1 MMRGLNNL
9 CGFGV
14 VLHHLK
20 RDFGGIF
27 RSRDIQRDTLIAAIT
42 RYQLSLKLFIMLI
55 YMYFL
60 FLNDYILLILQN
72 AIYSGCAPGES
83 HLIVKLRDVLH
94 SYVLESLK

>member
-14 VLHHLK
+14 VLPHLR

-27 RSRDIQRDTLIAAIT
+27 RSRDIKRDTLIAAIT
-42 RYQLSLKLFIMLI
+42 RYQLSLRLFIALI
-55 YMYFL
+55 YMYFW